1 MTVLMEPFEQTVMR
15 DYGSREI
22 CRVYRGESHEISPI
36 TLNFGPMTMCITRH
50 EAVRMARVLVDAAKQ
65 EVGND

>member
-1 MTVLMEPFEQTVMR
+1 MMEPFEQTVMR
-15 DYGSREI
+15 DYGREI
-22 CRVYRGESHEISPI
+22 CRVYRGESHEISLI